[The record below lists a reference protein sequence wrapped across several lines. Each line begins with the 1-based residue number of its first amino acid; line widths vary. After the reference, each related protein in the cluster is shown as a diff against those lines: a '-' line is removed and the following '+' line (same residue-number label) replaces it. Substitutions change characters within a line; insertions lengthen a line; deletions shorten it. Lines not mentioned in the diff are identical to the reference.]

1 MRAAMPVPQIRLRER
16 EPSAIAVRLV
26 LEFVGKP
33 TPSVVGLSGTR
44 CWSSIWLAGYRA
56 RSRRMRQAGAY
67 PIVTLLRI
75 TQ

>member
-33 TPSVVGLSGTR
+33 TPSVVGLSGT
-44 CWSSIWLAGYRA
+44 CC
-56 RSRRMRQAGAY
+56 
-67 PIVTLLRI
+67 
-75 TQ
+75 